1 MSNERAEVLEALK
14 KVLVEQLDVD
24 PAAVVEGASFIDD
37 LGADSLAVVE
47 LVLAFE
53 EGFGI
58 TIPDSEAENMRTVGD
73 AVSYI
78 IAHRGIG
85 ATRAAS

>member
-1 MSNERAEVLEALK
+1 MSDDRAEILETLK

-24 PAAVVEGASFIDD
+24 PDAVVEGASFIDD

-58 TIPDSEAENMRTVGD
+58 TIPDTEAEEMRTVGD
-73 AVSYI
+73 AVTYI
-78 IAHRGIG
+78 LAHRGASG
-85 ATRAAS
+85 ARAAS